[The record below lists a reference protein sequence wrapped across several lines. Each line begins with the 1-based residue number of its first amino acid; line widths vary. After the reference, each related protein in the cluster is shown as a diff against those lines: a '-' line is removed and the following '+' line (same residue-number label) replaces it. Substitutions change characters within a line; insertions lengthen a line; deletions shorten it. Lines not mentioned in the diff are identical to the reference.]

1 MGEAFCAN
9 ICEAKSLFFL
19 NKDEGAGVESLR
31 GLFVQKVEIML
42 LTKGRGVGSE
52 KVSLK

>member
-1 MGEAFCAN
+1 MTLL
-9 ICEAKSLFFL
+9 AK
-19 NKDEGAGVESLR
+19 EAGVESLR